1 MKTGKTASNDVIGA
15 IDVVLGHVGILKAGG
30 KQVGPTTVLSTE
42 RKLVSRLLKGWKGET
57 KKAIEDAA
65 RAFSKGSGDVS
76 KEDVANAVEAM
87 RKRLGPEFAKLTATD
102 VEKYMRAAYT
112 LGRTVMARKLGI
124 KPNWSMIDEKAR
136 EWCAENTTYWI
147 GNHYDAQLGQTIA
160 KAIDEEVLQS
170 GLGRVEAGQ
179 KLREVLGDRFLRSE
193 VYWRGL
199 AANAINRA
207 RNFGGVQSMV
217 DAEVE
222 EYRIIAVMDARTSPI
237 CREMDGK
244 VFRTE
249 HAVKI
254 RDDMIGA
261 KDPEAVKAIAPW
273 RDVDEVKGKDADAL
287 AKLGM
292 ALPPYHFHCV
302 SGETQIMTSRGMIP
316 ITDVIVGDMVMT
328 HRSRWRRVT
337 ETMQRPYVGR
347 LFRINDGPRIT
358 PEHPFFT
365 AGGEWVPAEAVKMAG
380 CDLVRVELQC
390 FNAQAVESI
399 EIRPLCGTVY
409 NLAVEEDES
418 YVADGYVVHNCRTT
432 YVVNAFR
439 RSRGGDPK
447 VEEATATGN
456 PPEPQQEP
464 KKRTAKEIIA
474 SITGAYAQEVKLPGV
489 TDEMMADIED
499 GMYAVFGDKYM
510 NLKTIRWT
518 TSKSANAMYEYYP
531 LTPEYNVGR
540 DRIAIN
546 KEYAKDARALAAMRH
561 KNWKDNNAKMI
572 RIAEGTPTTDHEAQ
586 MKPLYQKKLADLKAA
601 KRWSISNV
609 AKNPLRATLAHEA
622 GHAIYY
628 RSYVDAVGG
637 ERLQV
642 AWMKAV
648 QKFKREDI
656 LAVSEYAA
664 SSASEMWAEVTS
676 AYHSEYRDEI
686 PKDIKD
692 VYEDLLKRA
701 KVVR

>member
-1 MKTGKTASNDVIGA
+1 LKIGKTASNDLLGA
-15 IDVVLGHVGILKAGG
+15 IDAVLGHVGILKAGG
-30 KQVGPTTVLSTE
+30 KQVGPPTVLSTE

-147 GNHYDAQLGQTIA
+147 GNHYDDQLGQTIA

-222 EYRIIAVMDARTSPI
+222 EYRIIAVMDARTSSI

-273 RDVDEVKGKDADAL
+273 RDADEVKGKDADAL

-292 ALPPYHFHCV
+292 ALPPYHYHC
-302 SGETQIMTSRGMIP
+302 
-316 ITDVIVGDMVMT
+316 
-328 HRSRWRRVT
+328 RS
-337 ETMQRPYVGR
+337 
-347 LFRINDGPRIT
+347 
-358 PEHPFFT
+358 
-365 AGGEWVPAEAVKMAG
+365 
-380 CDLVRVELQC
+380 
-390 FNAQAVESI
+390 S
-399 EIRPLCGTVY
+399 
-409 NLAVEEDES
+409 
-418 YVADGYVVHNCRTT
+418 

-439 RSRGGDPK
+439 RSRGGAPK
-447 VEEATATGN
+447 VEDATT
-456 PPEPQQEP
+456 PTPTTEPQQEP

-474 SITGAYAQEVKLPGV
+474 SITGAYAQDVKLPGV

-518 TSKSANAMYEYYP
+518 TSKQANAMYEYYP
-531 LTPEYNVGR
+531 RLTPENNIGR
-540 DRIAIN
+540 DSIAIN

-561 KNWKDNNAKMI
+561 KNWKDNNANMI
-572 RIAEGTPTTDHEAQ
+572 RIAEGTPTTDHEIT
-586 MKPLYQKKLADLKAA
+586 MKPLYQKKLADLKAT
-601 KRWSISNV
+601 KRWTISN
-609 AKNPLRATLAHEA
+609 ASKNPLRATVTHEA

-628 RSYVDAVGG
+628 RSYVDNVGG
-637 ERLQV
+637 ERLMV
-642 AWMKAV
+642 AWGKACL
-648 QKFKREDI
+648 KFKRSDI

-692 VYEDLLKRA
+692 AYEDLLKRA